1 MKISTKK
8 LILRFLLLAFSAIT
22 VVFVISCTT
31 KNKSTIVVSKKEK
44 VKKPNII
51 VILIDDAGYADFGF
65 MGSKDLET
73 PNIDNLANSGVVLT
87 DAHVSATVCAP
98 SRAGLMTG
106 KYQQRFGFEA
116 NNTGDPHVGDIGLS
130 DDVTTM
136 ADVFKKNEYKTIA
149 LGKWHLG
156 VDKSDHPNERG
167 FDEFFGFEVGSR
179 SYFPLKNPQKK
190 EMLQHNGERVLFEGY
205 MTDVLGDQSVKY
217 IQENKDTPFFMY
229 LAYNA
234 VHTPMEAKQEHLEK
248 YKNHPR
254 QKLAAMTWSL
264 DENIG
269 KLQAKLRELN
279 LDQNTLIYFLS
290 DNGGAANNSSSGG
303 PLKGWKGNEFEGGH
317 RVPFIV
323 SWPSVIKSGQRFSGL
338 SSSLDIFTTSI
349 AAAHIKKEEDLI
361 LDGVN
366 LLPYLKGEKKG
377 NPHGKL
383 FWRKLEESAARIG
396 QHKLIGLEN
405 FGYTFYNLENDLGE
419 TIDLSMK
426 EKTNFTNAVNEL
438 KLWEM
443 QLMKP
448 LWVEEREWMDVTYHI
463 HERLMTN
470 KKVLYDNPKDMKK
483 IKQQ

>member
-1 MKISTKK
+1 MKTIIKK
-8 LILRFLLLAFSAIT
+8 LTLRFLLLTSVIT
-22 VVFVISCTT
+22 IGFIISCTT
-31 KNKSTIVVSKKEK
+31 KKKDSTVVSKKEK
-44 VKKPNII
+44 ITKPNII

-65 MGSKDLET
+65 MGCKDLET
-73 PNIDNLANSGVVLT
+73 PNIDRLAKSGVVLT
-87 DAHVSATVCAP
+87 DAHVSSTVCAP

-116 NNTGDPHVGDIGLS
+116 NNTGDPDVGDIGLS
-130 DDVTTM
+130 DDVITM
-136 ADVFKKNEYKTIA
+136 ADVLKKHSYKTIA

-156 VDKSDHPNERG
+156 YDESDHPNQRG
-167 FDEFFGFEVGSR
+167 FDEFYGFEVGSR
-179 SYFPLKNPQKK
+179 SYFPMKNPKK
-190 EMLQHNGERVLFEGY
+190 KQMLQHNGKRVFFDGY

-234 VHTPMEAKQEHLEK
+234 VHTPMEAKEEHLEK

-269 KLQAKLRELN
+269 KLQEKLKELN
-279 LDQNTLIYFLS
+279 LEKNTLIYFLS

-317 RVPFIV
+317 RVPFVV
-323 SWPSVIKSGQRFSGL
+323 SWPSVIESNQRFPGL
-338 SSSLDIFTTSI
+338 SSSLDIFTTSMS
-349 AAAHIKKEEDLI
+349 AANIKKDESLV
-361 LDGVN
+361 LDGTN
-366 LLPYLKGEKKG
+366 LLPYLTGERKG
-377 NPHGKL
+377 NPHDKL

-419 TIDLSMK
+419 TTDLSRQ
-426 EKTNFTNAVNEL
+426 EKSKFTNAVNEF
-438 KLWEM
+438 KLWET
-443 QLMKP
+443 QLMNP
-448 LWVEEREWMDVTYHI
+448 LWGEEREWMDVTYHI
-463 HERLMTN
+463 HQRLMKN
-470 KKVLYDNPKDMKK
+470 EEVLYDNPRAMKK
-483 IKQQ
+483 MNR